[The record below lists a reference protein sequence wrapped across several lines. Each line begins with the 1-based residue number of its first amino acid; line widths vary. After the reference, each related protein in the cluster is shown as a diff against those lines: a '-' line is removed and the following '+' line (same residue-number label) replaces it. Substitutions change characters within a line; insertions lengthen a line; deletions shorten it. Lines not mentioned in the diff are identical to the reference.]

1 MFNIWNRSKS
11 SIRSFECLKTDPCG
25 ATETRNRVMTNIT
38 GGDMLTKTVDK
49 PQISSLEVRNSRV
62 IPIHMNRIDSSDLF
76 VATREITIGHA
87 GETYR
92 LRLTSQ
98 NKLIL
103 TK

>member
-1 MFNIWNRSKS
+1 
-11 SIRSFECLKTDPCG
+11 
-25 ATETRNRVMTNIT
+25 MTNT
-38 GGDMLTKTVDK
+38 SGGEMLTKTVGTT
-49 PQISSLEVRNSRV
+49 QISSPDVRMRRA
-62 IPIHMNRIDSSDLF
+62 IPMDRNRIDSGDLF
-76 VATREITIGHA
+76 VGTREITIGHA